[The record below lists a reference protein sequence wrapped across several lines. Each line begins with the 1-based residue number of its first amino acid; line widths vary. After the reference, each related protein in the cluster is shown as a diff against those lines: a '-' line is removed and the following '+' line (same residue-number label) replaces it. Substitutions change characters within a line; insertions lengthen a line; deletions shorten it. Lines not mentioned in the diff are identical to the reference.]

1 MVALVRVG
9 AGGSGALLCPA
20 HRHALERIASLGRLG
35 SNYFSAIGT
44 RKAGCDLFPRFMVR
58 AIRTTQPQAAFWIC
72 SSACN
77 PQPANCA
84 CAGRSRLGNN
94 GFDWNS
100 GVCDNVRCRDKSFV
114 AWCGVARCFGVS
126 STCCNPNLRTN
137 GATLR
142 VSSPAEFQR
151 RCWFATDAGVDRL
164 GQRRNGRAW
173 LGQRSTEDAL
183 SALCAY
189 RFYFPNCW

>member
-1 MVALVRVG
+1 MHRKSAYLLFLAVFGLLVIGIVMLFSTSEYARD
-9 AGGSGALLCPA
+9 
-20 HRHALERIASLGRLG
+20 RLR
-35 SNYFSAIGT
+35 NDY
-44 RKAGCDLFPRFMVR
+44 
-58 AIRTTQPQAAFWIC
+58 FWIC

-189 RFYFPNCW
+189 RFYFSNCW